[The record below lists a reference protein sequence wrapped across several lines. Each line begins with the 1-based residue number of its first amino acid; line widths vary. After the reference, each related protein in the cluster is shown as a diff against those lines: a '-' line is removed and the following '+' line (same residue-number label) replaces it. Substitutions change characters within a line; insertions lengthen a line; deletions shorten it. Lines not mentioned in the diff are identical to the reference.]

1 MADTK
6 ISALSS
12 GAPAQ
17 AGDEYVIARSGS
29 NFKLTGT
36 NLLTLVTST
45 ANSFSAAQTFTVAG
59 TFSAAQTFRAA
70 NAVRSEAAATQ
81 DAVVLAGRAGG
92 TNSYAVTLTPT
103 TLSASRT
110 VTLPDAATSIPVFS
124 QTITFS
130 GPSAAR
136 TVTLPDENFTVGF
149 RNVPQSGSAKTANY
163 DLVVGD
169 VGKFIEVGASGAIT
183 IPDATFAAGDVVS
196 IFNNTSGNVTITC
209 TITTAYI
216 AGTDADKATVTLA
229 TRGVAT
235 ILFLSGTV
243 CVINGNVS

>member
-6 ISALSS
+6 ISALAS

-17 AGDEYVIARSGS
+17 AGDEYVIARSGA
-29 NFKLTGT
+29 NYKLTGT
-36 NLLTLVTST
+36 NLLGLVTGT
-45 ANSFSAAQTFTVAG
+45 ANTFT
-59 TFSAAQTFRAA
+59 AAQTFRAA
-70 NAVRSEAAATQ
+70 SAVRSEAAATQ

-110 VTLPDAATSIPVFS
+110 MTLPDANTTVPVFT
-124 QTITFS
+124 QVITFS

-136 TVTLPDENFTVGF
+136 TVTLPDENFSVGF
-149 RNVPQSGSAKTANY
+149 RNVPQSGSAKTTSYSLAT
-163 DLVVGD
+163 GD
-169 VGKFIEVGASGAIT
+169 VGKFIEVGASGSIT

-196 IFNNTSGNVTITC
+196 IFNNTSGAITITC

-216 AGTDADKATVTLA
+216 AGTDADKASVSLA

-235 ILFLSGTV
+235 ILFLSSTV

>member
-12 GAPAQ
+12 GAPAV
-17 AGDEYVIARSGS
+17 GTDEYVIARSGA
-29 NFKLTGT
+29 NYKLTGT

-59 TFSAAQTFRAA
+59 SFTAAQTFRAA
-70 NAVRSEAAATQ
+70 NAIRSEAASTQ
-81 DAVVLAGRAGG
+81 DAVVIAGRAGG
-92 TNSYAVTLTPT
+92 TSSYAVTLTPT
-103 TLSASRT
+103 TLTANRT
-110 VTLPDAATSIPVFS
+110 VTI
-124 QTITFS
+124 
-130 GPSAAR
+130 
-136 TVTLPDENFTVGF
+136 PDETMTVGF
-149 RNVPQSGSAKTANY
+149 RNVPQSGSAKTTSYSLA
-163 DLVVGD
+163 VGD

-183 IPDATFAAGDVVS
+183 IPNATFAAGDVVS

>member
-12 GAPAQ
+12 GAPAV
-17 AGDEYVIARSGS
+17 GTDEYVIARSGA
-29 NFKLTGT
+29 NYKLTGT

-45 ANSFSAAQTFTVAG
+45 ANSFTAAQTFTVAG
-59 TFSAAQTFRAA
+59 TFTAAQTFRAA
-70 NAVRSEAAATQ
+70 NAIRSEAASTQ
-81 DAVVLAGRAGG
+81 DAVVIAGRAGG
-92 TNSYAVTLTPT
+92 TSSYAVTLTPT
-103 TLSASRT
+103 TLTANRT
-110 VTLPDAATSIPVFS
+110 VTI
-124 QTITFS
+124 
-130 GPSAAR
+130 
-136 TVTLPDENFTVGF
+136 PDETMTVGF
-149 RNVPQSGSAKTANY
+149 RNVPQSGSAKTTSYSLA
-163 DLVVGD
+163 VGD
-169 VGKFIEVGASGAIT
+169 VGKFIEVGASGSIT